1 VIAIEGVPGD
11 GVRLAYG
18 RWPAAAAAARRAPVI
33 ALHGI
38 SSSLMSFV
46 GVAEAL
52 GGARP
57 LHAIDLRGHG
67 DSDAGGPYTIE
78 QHARDVAAAA
88 RALDLPACTI
98 VGHSFGAYVAVE
110 LAARAPELVA
120 ALLLVDGGYPP
131 LPPGVNGRTFADWA
145 MAPSLTRIRQTHA
158 SDAAFLD
165 SWRAMPALVGTRR
178 DWLDRFVA
186 HDAGGAAGAVR
197 SKVDDAAVIAAYYEM
212 VDIGAVEERLAH
224 VAVPMTLVRAEWGAA
239 DGLPPIVPDEVVAAV
254 RRRVRHANV
263 VTVAG
268 ANHYTIVLA
277 ERGAKVVAETLEVP

>member
-1 VIAIEGVPGD
+1 MIERVAGD
-11 GVRLAYG
+11 GVGLACAH
-18 RWPAAAAAARRAPVI
+18 WPAAGSDRTRRAPVL

-38 SSSLMSFV
+38 TSSLMSFV

-57 LHAIDLRGHG
+57 LHALDLRGHG
-67 DSDAGGPYTIE
+67 QSDAGGPYTIE

-88 RALDLPACTI
+88 RARDLPASI
-98 VGHSFGAYVAVE
+98 VVGHSFGAYVAVE

-120 ALLLVDGGYPP
+120 ALVLVDGGYPP
-131 LPPGVNGRTFADWA
+131 LPPGVNGRAFADWA
-145 MAPSLTRIRQTHA
+145 MAPSLTWIRQTHA
-158 SDAAFLD
+158 SDAAFLE
-165 SWRAMPALVGTRR
+165 SWRAMPALAGTRR

-186 HDAGGAAGAVR
+186 HDTGGAAGAVR
-197 SKVDDAAVIAAYYEM
+197 SKVDEAAVIAAYYDM
-212 VDIGAVEERLAH
+212 VDVGAIEERLAR
-224 VAVPMTLVRAEWGAA
+224 VTVPLTLVRAEWGAA
-239 DGLPPIVPDEVVAAV
+239 DALPPIVPDEVVAAV
-254 RRRVRHANV
+254 RRRVRHASV